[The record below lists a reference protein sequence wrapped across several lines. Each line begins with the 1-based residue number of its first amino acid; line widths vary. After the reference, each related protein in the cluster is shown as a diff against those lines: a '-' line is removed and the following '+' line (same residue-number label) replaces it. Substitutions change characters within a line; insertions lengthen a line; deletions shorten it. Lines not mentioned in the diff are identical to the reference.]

1 MSEAVLKDNVQ
12 LPSLERKNYWA
23 LDIVKFIC
31 ALLIISAHFASEYGH
46 FPALIDYGFS
56 LYIISVPFFF
66 ACSGF
71 LFFVKLN
78 SLSTKQEKFA
88 YFIKYEKRIFIMYG
102 LWTAVYMIHVV
113 SSWIAKGF
121 TIKAVLNWLH
131 MALAIQTYS
140 TIWFLP
146 ALATG
151 IAIMYFLV
159 TKLSKAQLIV
169 VSVLLYIF
177 GMFGYTYYFAISGTP
192 IATFYDWFLVVF
204 KTTRNGVFNAVP
216 FVCMGYFA
224 ANLKLEPS
232 KSKAIKYGACAFVS
246 LVLMVG
252 ESFILKLKFN
262 VTGMDVGVFVAV
274 FTYFLLMTA
283 LHIDL
288 KERKLFVWLRK
299 LSILIF
305 TTQRIFLSMLP
316 FFLPKVFDV
325 LYANS
330 YLGLIIVLALTIGF
344 SIGFIFLSN
353 KVKFLKRMY

>member
-1 MSEAVLKDNVQ
+1 MSDVALNGSVQ
-12 LPSLERKNYWA
+12 LQPLERKNYWA
-23 LDIVKFIC
+23 LDVVKFIC
-31 ALLIISAHFASEYGH
+31 ALLIISAHFASEKGH
-46 FPALIDYGFS
+46 FPTIIDYGFS
-56 LYIISVPFFF
+56 LYVIAVPFFF

-78 SLSTKQEKFA
+78 TLPTKQEKFA
-88 YFIKYEKRIFIMYG
+88 YFIKYEKRIWIMYG
-102 LWTAVYMIHVV
+102 LWTAVYMIHIVT
-113 SSWIAKGF
+113 SWFVKGF

-146 ALATG
+146 ALAVG

-159 TKLSKAQLIV
+159 TKLSKVQLIV

-177 GMFGYTYYFAISGTP
+177 GMLGYTYYFAISGTP
-192 IATFYDWFLVVF
+192 IATFYDGFLMIF

-216 FVCMGYFA
+216 FICMGYFA
-224 ANLKLEPS
+224 ANRNLEPT
-232 KSKAIKYGACAFVS
+232 KNKAIKYGTCAGVS
-246 LVLMVG
+246 LILMVV
-252 ESFILKLKFN
+252 ESFTLKLKFN
-262 VTGMDVGVFVAV
+262 VTGMDVGIFVAV

-288 KERKLFVWLRK
+288 KERKMFVWMRK

-305 TTQRIFLSMLP
+305 VTQRIFLSMLP
-316 FFLPKVFDV
+316 YFFPKVFDA

>member
-1 MSEAVLKDNVQ
+1 MSENNLMDNVQ
-12 LPSLERKNYWA
+12 LQPLERKNYWA
-23 LDIVKFIC
+23 LDVVKFVC
-31 ALLIISAHFASEYGH
+31 ALLIISAHFASERGH
-46 FPALIDYGFS
+46 FPTIIDYGFS
-56 LYIISVPFFF
+56 LYIIAVPFFF

-78 SLSTKQEKFA
+78 SLPTRQEKFT

-113 SSWIAKGF
+113 TSWFVKGF

-159 TKLSKAQLIV
+159 TKLSKAQLITV
-169 VSVLLYIF
+169 CVLLYIF
-177 GMFGYTYYFAISGTP
+177 GMLGYTYYFVIDGTP
-192 IATFYDWFLVVF
+192 IATFYDWFVMIF

-224 ANLKLEPS
+224 SNLKLEPS
-232 KSKAIKYGACAFVS
+232 KDKAIKYGACAGVS
-246 LVLMVG
+246 LLLMVG
-252 ESFILKLKFN
+252 ESFLLKLKFN
-262 VTGMDVGVFVAV
+262 VTGMDFGIFVAI

-283 LHIDL
+283 LCIDL
-288 KERKLFVWLRK
+288 KERKIFVWLRK

-305 TTQRIFLSMLP
+305 VSQRLFLSLLP
-316 FFLPKVFDV
+316 FFFPKVFDA

-330 YLGLIIVLALTIGF
+330 YFGLIIVLALTIGF
-344 SIGFIFLSN
+344 SIGFILLSK
-353 KVKFLKRMY
+353 KVKFLKYMY